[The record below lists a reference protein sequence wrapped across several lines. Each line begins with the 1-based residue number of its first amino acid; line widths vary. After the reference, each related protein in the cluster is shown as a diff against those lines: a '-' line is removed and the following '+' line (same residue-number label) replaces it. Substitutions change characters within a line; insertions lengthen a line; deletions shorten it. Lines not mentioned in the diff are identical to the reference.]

1 MKHPVR
7 RKDREI
13 TDPGELDEILE
24 KGVFGVLAMCGEEGP
39 YAVPMN
45 YVSRPGAVYFH
56 CAAEGLKLDI
66 LRQNP
71 RGCFSV
77 VLNTDYARPD
87 NPDRSCGWGMFY
99 ESVTVWG
106 PVVFVESRD
115 GRKKLRGK
123 VRGKLLRPG
132 PGPGHGLPPGRGG
145 QVRKGQ
151 APLRGRPA
159 CRGKATLL

>member
-115 GRKKLRGK
+115 EKKLSLTELVEKSSGEKFGGSFSGQDLDR
-123 VRGKLLRPG
+123 VTVFRLDVE
-132 PGPGHGLPPGRGG
+132 GRS
-145 QVRKGQ
+145 
-151 APLRGRPA
+151 
-159 CRGKATLL
+159 GKARRP

>member
-13 TDPGELDEILE
+13 TDPRELDEILE

-115 GRKKLRGK
+115 EKERSLTELVEKSSGEKFGGSFSGQDLDRVTVFRLDVEGRS
-123 VRGKLLRPG
+123 
-132 PGPGHGLPPGRGG
+132 
-145 QVRKGQ
+145 
-151 APLRGRPA
+151 
-159 CRGKATLL
+159 GKARRP